1 MKICRSI
8 LAIVFLA
15 ACADTGDIGTG
26 PSPSVTPKRDQ
37 LIRPA
42 PVSAIADSAIAL
54 AATAKKSDEQCD
66 VDQAL
71 EQNAQSKCGPSSAR
85 VASITLTPDSA
96 VNGATVAVGD
106 ILPLQVAFFDAQG
119 NGLGAEKVNFKS
131 SNPAVATVSPTGVI
145 TAIGAGGPV
154 TITAKH
160 RNITATA
167 SITVVKPFAL
177 TQVGGQNIPASI
189 PGVPSLVVV
198 GGRVILY
205 DNSRYSARID
215 YQTGPV
221 LDLGAYVLNG
231 TQITFVSDTPGSRQV
246 VGSLVGDVL
255 LRSVF
260 TFVR

>member
-1 MKICRSI
+1 MKSRVSI
-8 LAIVFLA
+8 PAILVLLA

-26 PSPSVTPKRDQ
+26 PAPAVRRAELTQPARPSVISDGATS
-37 LIRPA
+37 LPA
-42 PVSAIADSAIAL
+42 SAKTSGGQCGLDES
-54 AATAKKSDEQCD
+54 SDEDSESQC
-66 VDQAL
+66 
-71 EQNAQSKCGPSSAR
+71 GTSSPR

-96 VNGATVAVGD
+96 VTGATVAVGD

-119 NGLGAEKVNFKS
+119 NVLPPQKIKFSS
-131 SNPAVATVSPTGVI
+131 SNPAVATVSTTGVV
-145 TAIGAGGPV
+145 TAVGEGGPV

-160 RNITATA
+160 RNLTA
-167 SITVVKPFAL
+167 SATITVVRPFIL
-177 TQVGGQNIPASI
+177 TQVGGQNIPAPI

-205 DNSRYSARID
+205 ANGRYFARID
-215 YQTGPV
+215 YATGPV
-221 LDLGAYVLNG
+221 LDQGTYIQSG
-231 TQITFVSDTPGSRQV
+231 TQVTFVSDTPGSRQV